1 MEEEMNKLTLAIE
14 DNPNLSESFK
24 GNLVVLANTV
34 IATFPQYDYS
44 YFKERLS
51 NLKIVGDNALDT
63 YTSYNVGSNTLT
75 MNKTRMLEDNVD
87 VQNVFLQNML
97 SICTHKEEMPGK

>member
-44 YFKERLS
+44 YF
-51 NLKIVGDNALDT
+51 DQT
-63 YTSYNVGSNTLT
+63 
-75 MNKTRMLEDNVD
+75 
-87 VQNVFLQNML
+87 
-97 SICTHKEEMPGK
+97 

>member
-44 YFKERLS
+44 YFK
-51 NLKIVGDNALDT
+51 LKNAT
-63 YTSYNVGSNTLT
+63 YSF
-75 MNKTRMLEDNVD
+75 KK
-87 VQNVFLQNML
+87 LQY
-97 SICTHKEEMPGK
+97 S